1 MGSTICFLTISNFLG
16 SQLKALPRIGADA
29 AWLLQFMLS
38 SLIFTFYAVVEYI
51 LCNYLFRVE
60 QRVDKTRELAIEEKK
75 ARIKR
80 ISLQRFNSIQELSIS
95 TGVIP
100 TNNGCSNTTTSTSQH
115 QVAPTNNNN
124 VIFDDNVVTVNKDD
138 MLQIGLFKID
148 RLIVKRDGRMLFK
161 DQHIEIFS
169 RYAYPITYII
179 LCLVLAYQHG

>member
-1 MGSTICFLTISNFLG
+1 MG
-16 SQLKALPRIGADA
+16 
-29 AWLLQFMLS
+29 
-38 SLIFTFYAVVEYI
+38 
-51 LCNYLFRVE
+51 
-60 QRVDKTRELAIEEKK
+60 KK

-100 TNNGCSNTTTSTSQH
+100 TTNNGCSNITTTTTSSSTSQH
-115 QVAPTNNNN
+115 QVAPTTNNNN
-124 VIFDDNVVTVNKDD
+124 NSVIFDDNVVTVNKDD